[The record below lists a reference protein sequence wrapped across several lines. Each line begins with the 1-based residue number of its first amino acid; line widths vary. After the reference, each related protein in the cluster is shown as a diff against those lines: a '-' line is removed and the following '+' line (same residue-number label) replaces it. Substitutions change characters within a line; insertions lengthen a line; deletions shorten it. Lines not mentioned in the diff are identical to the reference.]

1 MDNKIICKIENYK
14 KKILAL
20 EISYTTKNEIMEVNN
35 LQYFQTMIKILVY
48 VFVQI
53 DLNKNI

>member
-1 MDNKIICKIENYK
+1 VDNKIICKIENYK